1 MGNSYIVDYRYG
13 GGLYSSGDIKSMNL
27 LDLCIGVGL
36 IVMCVAGLFYL
47 NVKDNEL
54 IERYRNR
61 DNGDGSLR
69 V

>member
-1 MGNSYIVDYRYG
+1 
-13 GGLYSSGDIKSMNL
+13 MNR

-36 IVMCVAGLFYL
+36 IVMCVAGFFYL
-47 NVKDNEL
+47 NAKDNEL

-61 DNGDGSLR
+61 NDDGSLR